1 MLLILFCPTWRWT
14 APSSTSDPSISTGD
28 SSFSPLLHK
37 ILGENRQHD
46 DSDVAK
52 SQEPHLKGQED
63 KMTQLVQQNCQQMYT
78 TMFNQLYNQLYVV
91 LYDVLYNKLY
101 NQLYIDLYRTDMG
114 QLSNTDSE
122 AEPSGLG
129 HSSTDTDSCSS
140 MPRKRHRSHMGDEQY
155 SHLMSVFDTN
165 PNPTP
170 DQI

>member
-1 MLLILFCPTWRWT
+1 
-14 APSSTSDPSISTGD
+14 
-28 SSFSPLLHK
+28 
-37 ILGENRQHD
+37 
-46 DSDVAK
+46 
-52 SQEPHLKGQED
+52 
-63 KMTQLVQQNCQQMYT
+63 MTQLVQQNCQQMYT

-165 PNPTP
+165 PNQTP
-170 DQI
+170 DQIQKLGSEINMEFKKVKRWFKNQRYLKKRKLPDYGQ